1 MRKYSGISLYF
12 ISVLILVI
20 ATSCGNARNRE
31 EAVSETTGGVNNA
44 AWTKDAVLYELN
56 VRQFTDEGT
65 FAAIIPHVERLRDLG
80 VDIVWFMPI
89 HPIGEVNRKGTLG
102 SYYSVRDFKDVNPEF
117 GTLEDFKSLVNA
129 IHEAGMHVIIDWVPN
144 HSSWDNALA
153 SEHPDWYRTDS
164 SGVFISPYDWTDVIQ
179 FDWSSDGLREYMLD
193 ALLFWVR
200 DAGIDGYRVDHP
212 HVTPADFWAE
222 ARVEMEKVKPVFMMA
237 ENEDRVEFFDNG
249 FDANYSWE
257 LHHMMNQVAQGK
269 EKQEEMDKILQK
281 GFKTFPSY
289 GYRMRFTDNHDE
301 NSWAGTINER
311 MGDAQLAMAVY
322 MYTIPGIPLLYN
334 GQEAG
339 LDKRLEFFERDPI
352 EWKESDLAEF
362 YTTMNT
368 LKAENESL
376 HNGRFGG
383 DFKVVETA
391 GDDDVYAFTRTRGEN
406 TVFTII
412 NFSGEP
418 ADFTIVDSS
427 VSADYKDIF
436 TESAVSV
443 TGDKNYTL
451 SGWGY
456 RVMVK

>member
-1 MRKYSGISLYF
+1 MKKYYRLSLSLTW
-12 ISVLILVI
+12 IIMAVMV
-20 ATSCGNARNRE
+20 TSCGQARKNDPATTENRSG
-31 EAVSETTGGVNNA
+31 VSNPV
-44 AWTKDAVLYELN
+44 WTKDAVLYELN

-65 FAAIIPHVERLRDLG
+65 FAAIIPHVGRLRDLG

-102 SYYSVRDFKDVNPEF
+102 SYYSVRDFMDVNPEF
-117 GTLEDFKSLVNA
+117 GTMEEFKNLVKV

-144 HSSWDNALA
+144 HSSWDNMLA
-153 SEHPDWYRTDS
+153 SEHADWYRADS
-164 SGVFISPYDWTDVIQ
+164 SGRFISPYDWTDVIQ
-179 FDWSSDGLREYMLD
+179 FDWSSEGLREYMLD

-257 LHHMMNQVAQGK
+257 LHHMMNQVSQGK
-269 EKQEEMDKILQK
+269 QKQEEMDKILQK

-289 GYRMRFTDNHDE
+289 GYRMRFIDNHDE

-339 LDKRLEFFERDPI
+339 LNKRLEFFERDPI
-352 EWKESDLAEF
+352 EWKESDLRGF
-362 YTTMNT
+362 YTTMNS
-368 LKAENESL
+368 LKENNEAL

-383 DFKVVETA
+383 DFKLVEIA
-391 GDDDVYAFTRTRGEN
+391 GDDDVYAFTRTKGEN
-406 TVFTII
+406 TVFTVI
-412 NFSGEP
+412 NFSAEP
-418 ADFTIVDSS
+418 A
-427 VSADYKDIF
+427 IF
-436 TESAVSV
+436 TVGDVSV
-443 TGDKNYTL
+443 TGDFTSLFSNSTVTL
-451 SGWGY
+451 NDGAQFELEGWGY
-456 RVMVK
+456 RVLVR